1 MYKGII
7 TLMRSWG
14 EQVQT
19 YLLDGQKVCRIVVAE
34 AKGSTPREAGAD
46 MYVTATASDGTIG
59 GGTLEFEAMDLARQ
73 MLVEMSAS
81 KLGFDRRF
89 QTFALGPHMGQ
100 CCGGQVTLLFE
111 GFTPDCLERLGTI
124 LDKLGLGSIHK
135 AGPHLQVSDC
145 CVPARD
151 KVRAPAYDKNS
162 QTLYTPPAPPL
173 TPFYLYGA
181 GHVGR
186 AVIGA
191 ISGLALEKI
200 WVDTDASRFPVSTD
214 PSITLVPAADMCLI
228 AAHAPKGAIHIVMS
242 YSHRIDEALVYTILK
257 KGDFAHLGLIG
268 SRTKYRR
275 FCTSLKK
282 QGIADDQL
290 AQLVCPVGVPVLQS
304 KVPAHVGLSI
314 ATQIAH
320 WLEQA

>member
-1 MYKGII
+1 MPG
-7 TLMRSWG
+7 WG

-19 YLLDGQKVCRIVVAE
+19 YLLEGQIVCRIVVAE

-46 MYVTATASDGTIG
+46 MFVTAHDSDGTIG
-59 GGTLEFEAMDLARQ
+59 GGTLEFEAMAIARQ
-73 MLVEMSAS
+73 ILEQSAENPV
-81 KLGFDRRF
+81 GFTRHFRV
-89 QTFALGPHMGQ
+89 FALGPHLGQ

-111 GFTPDCLERLGTI
+111 GFTPACLEVLGATSSHCTAGTI
-124 LDKLGLGSIHK
+124 HN
-135 AGPHLQVSDC
+135 AGPHLQLSDC
-145 CVPARD
+145 CVPAKDR
-151 KVRAPAYDKNS
+151 VCAPVYDKNS
-162 QTLYTPPAPPL
+162 QTLYMPPAAPL

-181 GHVGR
+181 GHVGQ
-186 AVIGA
+186 AVMGA

-214 PSITLVPAADMCLI
+214 PTITLVPAADMSVV

-242 YSHRIDEALVYTILK
+242 YSHRIDEALIYTILK

-268 SRTKYRR
+268 SQTKYRR
-275 FCTSLKK
+275 FCISLEK
-282 QGIADDQL
+282 QGISADQL

-304 KVPAHVGLSI
+304 KAPAHVGLSI

-320 WLEQA
+320 WLEIA

>member
-1 MYKGII
+1 
-7 TLMRSWG
+7 MRGWG

-46 MYVTATASDGTIG
+46 MYVTAHQTSGTIG
-59 GGTLEFEAMDLARQ
+59 GGTLEFEAMALARQ
-73 MLVEMSAS
+73 ILAEIPENSI
-81 KLGFDRRF
+81 GFTRHFRV
-89 QTFALGPHMGQ
+89 FALGPNLGQ

-111 GFTPDCLERLGTI
+111 GFTPSCLEVLASAYRPSAAGT
-124 LDKLGLGSIHK
+124 IHK
-135 AGPHLQVSDC
+135 AERQFQASDI
-145 CVPARD
+145 CVPAKD
-151 KVRAPAYDKNS
+151 KVCAPVYDKNS
-162 QTLYTPPAPPL
+162 QTLHMPPEKPL
-173 TPFYLYGA
+173 VPFYLYGA

-186 AVIGA
+186 AVMA
-191 ISGLALEKI
+191 AVSGLSLEKI
-200 WVDTDASRFPVSTD
+200 WVDTAASRFPVSAD
-214 PSITLVPAADMCLI
+214 PSVTRVPAADMSVV

-268 SRTKYRR
+268 SDTKYRR
-275 FCTSLKK
+275 FCTFLKK
-282 QGIADDQL
+282 QGIGDDQL

-304 KVPAHVGLSI
+304 KAPAHVGLSV
-314 ATQIAH
+314 ATQIAY